1 MNIHY
6 NQDFA
11 AWAAHQAALLKAG
24 KMQELDVANLI
35 EEMEAMSR
43 KEHRELLRRM
53 GILIAHLLKWTYQ
66 PTHRDDSWRRTILD
80 QRQEINDLIEDSTS
94 LANHFHDNEWLQKAW
109 QRGVQ
114 QAAIETG
121 IQILPQEP
129 IWTATEI
136 REKDFFAYE

>member
-1 MNIHY
+1 M
-6 NQDFA
+6 
-11 AWAAHQAALLKAG
+11 
-24 KMQELDVANLI
+24 
-35 EEMEAMSR
+35 
-43 KEHRELLRRM
+43 
-53 GILIAHLLKWTYQ
+53 YQ

-80 QRQEINDLIEDSTS
+80 QRQEINDLIEDSIS